1 MTEVLLSPNEL
12 ITSTKAAARL
22 PRLLDTL
29 PNQRWF
35 IQRRGKIEGVLISLE
50 EYKRLLALMEAL
62 DHLTLGRLVKERE
75 RIGPEEYLDL
85 DDVLQELGIEA

>member
-1 MTEVLLSPNEL
+1 MAEVLLSPHEL

-29 PNQRWF
+29 PKQRWF

-50 EYKRLLALMEAL
+50 EYKRLLALMETL
-62 DHLTLGRLVKERE
+62 EHLTLGRLIEERE
-75 RIGPEEYLDL
+75 QIGQEEYLDL
-85 DDVLQELGIEA
+85 DDVLQELGIQA

>member
-1 MTEVLLSPNEL
+1 MTQVLLSPHEL
-12 ITSTKAAARL
+12 ITSTKAATRL

-35 IQRRGKIEGVLISLE
+35 IQRRGEIEGVLISLE
-50 EYKRLLALMEAL
+50 EYRQLLTLTEAL
-62 DHLTLGRLVKERE
+62 EHLTLGQLVEKRKQTEQD
-75 RIGPEEYLDL
+75 EYLNL